1 VILAAGEG
9 SRMGVHTEDRP
20 KAFMDLGGRTLY
32 ARQRAVL
39 DEYVDDVTVVL
50 GYAADNVRDE
60 VGAADVV
67 VVEDWDEYD
76 NAESLRRAL
85 QVVDDDVLVLNG
97 DVIVTEQALEAL
109 LGAFARAPNGR
120 SVVGCIRGDQE
131 ESTAIR
137 CDEAGVVTDYGM
149 IRGYQHAGVG
159 VVDRSTVDP
168 VEDRCELAI
177 PCPVE
182 VCCQC
187 GKGRK
192 GIGDLARDG
201 ELVSRSHR
209 RTMVTLRSPD
219 MISSPVLTW
228 HRPSPATPFP
238 ARKPSTICSG

>member
-60 VGAADVV
+60 VGGADVV
-67 VVEDWDEYD
+67 VVEDWDDYD

-97 DVIVTEQALEAL
+97 DVIVTEQALEEL
-109 LGAFARAPNGR
+109 LGAFARAPDGR
-120 SVVGCIRGDQE
+120 NVVGCIRGDQE

-149 IRGYQHAGVG
+149 IRGPQHAGVG
-159 VVDRSTVDP
+159 VVDRSTVGPAASYLAGHREEWYP
-168 VEDRCELAI
+168 VVYPAFATDAVAI
-177 PCPVE
+177 PRAHHVE
-182 VCCQC
+182 INRPQDKVRAM
-187 GKGRK
+187 RK
-192 GIGDLARDG
+192 LP
-201 ELVSRSHR
+201 
-209 RTMVTLRSPD
+209 MV
-219 MISSPVLTW
+219 
-228 HRPSPATPFP
+228 ATSE
-238 ARKPSTICSG
+238 ADVEI

>member
-149 IRGYQHAGVG
+149 IRGHQHAGVG
-159 VVDRSTVDP
+159 VVDRSTVGPAATYLADHRKEWYP
-168 VEDRCELAI
+168 VVYPAFATEAVDI
-177 PCPVE
+177 PRAHHVE
-182 VCCQC
+182 INRPQDKVRAM
-187 GKGRK
+187 RK
-192 GIGDLARDG
+192 LP
-201 ELVSRSHR
+201 
-209 RTMVTLRSPD
+209 MV
-219 MISSPVLTW
+219 
-228 HRPSPATPFP
+228 ATSE
-238 ARKPSTICSG
+238 ADVEI